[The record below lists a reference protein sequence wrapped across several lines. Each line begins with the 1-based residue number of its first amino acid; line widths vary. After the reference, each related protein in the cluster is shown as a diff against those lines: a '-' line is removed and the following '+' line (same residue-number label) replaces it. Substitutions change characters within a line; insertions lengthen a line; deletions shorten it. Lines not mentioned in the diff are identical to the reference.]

1 MKDAWMTLQRQHPR
15 PDKLL
20 AACEEEVKKR
30 MGEIGIVEKLLY
42 HIKTTQIYRE
52 VCDSWG
58 EYCSSRFGRSRKWG
72 DYHVKAYEETQIA
85 LPPPEP
91 EPPAVRATADGEPV
105 DATVIEEPVPD
116 DPVEEPTP
124 QLRVELPKD
133 CTQELTP
140 EVAQI
145 LHETQAQMGHIIRL
159 GHQFRRHVASIGG
172 TEAGRYV
179 PANVLAKAVKDVLA
193 ELRKWSPY
201 APCPYCRQG
210 QVTKKCKSCGGAGWV
225 DKTRWDISEKEL
237 R

>member
-1 MKDAWMTLQRQHPR
+1 MDAWLEIQRKHPDEEQLLHACESKIEECSDR
-15 PDKLL
+15 VRLSGKLL
-20 AACEEEVKKR
+20 F
-30 MGEIGIVEKLLY
+30 
-42 HIKTTQIYRE
+42 HIKDSQLYRIT
-52 VCDSWG
+52 CDSWAS
-58 EYCSSRFGRSRKWG
+58 YCRTRFKHSPQWANYQIKV
-72 DYHVKAYEETQIA
+72 HEETQIA